1 MSSSERLRMGTKLG
15 FGVGAI
21 SDGAIVT
28 AFNAWNFLFYNQVL
42 GLSGTL
48 AGLAVTISLI
58 LDGISEPLVGSL
70 SDRWRSKLGRRHP
83 FLYAAP
89 IPLAISFYL
98 LYAPP
103 SGLTGVPLFLWF
115 TAFAT
120 LHRQALTI
128 YQVPHLALGA
138 ELSNDYHER
147 SIIMSYTLLFGVVGG
162 AGGTMF
168 GWSWLDHH
176 PGKQMVRENYVGV
189 GAMIA
194 LMSAVAIFL
203 SAHFTRDQIPR
214 LKPPAENVPRLS
226 LVQLTREIGDCLS
239 NLNYRNL
246 LLGLFSLSATFGTLE
261 TLQSH
266 VSLFFWQLPAKTL
279 KIFPLITLPAFI
291 LAFIMTVRLHRRFD
305 KRLTIIGA
313 LLLATLAVATP
324 ITLRLLGLFP
334 GPGAKGLV
342 PLLMMFTF
350 LYYTGFATLTISV
363 LSALADVADEHE
375 LNTGRRQE
383 GVFYAAR
390 TFFSKLSTGL
400 GHVLAGAAIDII
412 KFPVK
417 AVPGTVPED
426 VLAQLGFVQGP
437 LASIPAFVAIIF
449 YARYRIDKQRHAE
462 IQRAL
467 AERRRPANAAAPGVA
482 GDAAAGSVEPAPI

>member
-1 MSSSERLRMGTKLG
+1 MSSSERLRIGTKLG
-15 FGVGAI
+15 FGVGSVAE
-21 SDGAIVT
+21 GAVVT
-28 AFNAWNFLFYNQVL
+28 AFNTWNFLFYNQVL

-103 SGLTGVPLFLWF
+103 SGLTGIPLFLWF
-115 TAFAT
+115 TTFAT

-194 LMSAVAIFL
+194 LMSA
-203 SAHFTRDQIPR
+203 
-214 LKPPAENVPRLS
+214 
-226 LVQLTREIGDCLS
+226 
-239 NLNYRNL
+239 
-246 LLGLFSLSATFGTLE
+246 
-261 TLQSH
+261 
-266 VSLFFWQLPAKTL
+266 
-279 KIFPLITLPAFI
+279 
-291 LAFIMTVRLHRRFD
+291 
-305 KRLTIIGA
+305 
-313 LLLATLAVATP
+313 
-324 ITLRLLGLFP
+324 
-334 GPGAKGLV
+334 
-342 PLLMMFTF
+342 
-350 LYYTGFATLTISV
+350 
-363 LSALADVADEHE
+363 
-375 LNTGRRQE
+375 
-383 GVFYAAR
+383 
-390 TFFSKLSTGL
+390 
-400 GHVLAGAAIDII
+400 
-412 KFPVK
+412 
-417 AVPGTVPED
+417 
-426 VLAQLGFVQGP
+426 
-437 LASIPAFVAIIF
+437 
-449 YARYRIDKQRHAE
+449 
-462 IQRAL
+462 
-467 AERRRPANAAAPGVA
+467 
-482 GDAAAGSVEPAPI
+482 